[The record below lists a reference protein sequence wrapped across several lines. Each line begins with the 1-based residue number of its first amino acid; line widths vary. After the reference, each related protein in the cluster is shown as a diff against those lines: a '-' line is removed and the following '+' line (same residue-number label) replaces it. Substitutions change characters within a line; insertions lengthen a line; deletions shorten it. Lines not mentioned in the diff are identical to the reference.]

1 MWFPGTDFGD
11 DPMPLPTATESCL
24 LCEGTRLR
32 YLFPVNGHPLCECED
47 CGFVF
52 LNPQPSDEALAQ
64 IYNAGYFLGD
74 QGGDDHECTAVM
86 KRQTAQLYLDQV
98 IRYYGKPQGRLLEI
112 GCGKGDFLALARGA
126 GFEVQG
132 FDVSAHAVA
141 TATGRLG
148 VGTVSCGNA
157 DALVLTEEH
166 FDVCALF
173 DTLEHVRDP
182 IALLSQIHRALRP
195 GGVLVVVTPSLDSW
209 SARLMR
215 SRWPEFK
222 TEHLHYFDTQTIQ
235 NVLARTGFD
244 QVRITANSKYLS
256 LGYINKH
263 FERFRVPLYTPL
275 VSAVTRL
282 LPSAF
287 QKRPFAVVSS
297 GMNVLARKATLKRM
311 PRLSIIVPVYN
322 ERSTVR
328 ELIDSVV
335 KKPLPGLDKEIIIVE
350 SNSTDGT
357 REEVLRYENVSGVA
371 LVLED
376 RPRGKGHA
384 VRTGLRQ
391 ATGDFVI
398 IQDGDLEYD
407 INDYDE
413 LLQPLVKY
421 RRAFVLGSRHVKG
434 WKMRHFT
441 NQPVV
446 ALIMNCG
453 QIGCTGLL
461 NLACWQSLK
470 DPFTMY
476 KVFRRDCLHGLTLR
490 ANRFDFDWELVIK
503 LLRKGYRP
511 LEIPV
516 NYRSRSFK
524 QGKKVSFFR
533 DPLTWIWALVRFRLE
548 PLYTDRY

>member
-1 MWFPGTDFGD
+1 MHLSTV
-11 DPMPLPTATESCL
+11 TAELCL

-32 YLFPVNGHPLCECED
+32 YLFPVNGHPLFECED

-52 LNPQPSDEALAQ
+52 LNPQPSDEVLAQ
-64 IYNAGYFLGD
+64 IYKADYFLED
-74 QGGDDHECTAVM
+74 QGGDDHEGIAVM
-86 KRQTAQLYLDQV
+86 KQQTAQLYLDQLV
-98 IRYYGKPQGRLLEI
+98 RYYGKPQGRLLEI
-112 GCGKGDFLALARGA
+112 GCGKGDFLALARAA
-126 GFEVQG
+126 GFDVTG
-132 FDVSAHAVA
+132 FDVSAAAVE
-141 TATGRLG
+141 TATSRLG
-148 VGTVSCGNA
+148 VGTATCGNA
-157 DALVLTEEH
+157 DALELREED
-166 FDVCALF
+166 FDVCVLF
-173 DTLEHVRDP
+173 DTLEHVRHP
-182 IALLSQIHRALRP
+182 IGIFSHIHRSLKP
-195 GGVLVVVTPSLDSW
+195 GGVLFVVTPSLDSW
-209 SARLMR
+209 SARLMG

-235 NVLARTGFD
+235 NLLARTGFD
-244 QVRITANSKYLS
+244 KVRLTTNSKYLS

-263 FERFRVPLYTPL
+263 FERFRVSLYTPL
-275 VSAVTRL
+275 VSAITRL
-282 LPSAF
+282 LPSVLE
-287 QKRPFAVVSS
+287 KRPFRVVSS
-297 GMNVLARKATLKRM
+297 GMNVLARKAALKPQ

-322 ERSTVR
+322 EKATVTM
-328 ELIDSVV
+328 LLDSVMTKQLRGV
-335 KKPLPGLDKEIIIVE
+335 DKEIIIVE

-357 REEVLRYENVSGVA
+357 REEVLRYKDVSGVV

-384 VRTGLRQ
+384 VRAGLRQ

-407 INDYDE
+407 IDDYDE

-421 RRAFVLGSRHVKG
+421 QKAFVLGSRHVKG
-434 WKMRHFT
+434 WKMRQFT

-453 QIGCTGLL
+453 QILCTGLL
-461 NLACWQSLK
+461 NLACWQRLK

-476 KVFRRDCLHGLTLR
+476 KVFRRDCLDGLTLK

-516 NYRSRSFK
+516 NYRSRSFT

-548 PLYTDRY
+548 PLYRDRF